1 MYREL
6 ASTRT
11 SVETPSAGLSP
22 ENSILDIET
31 TGRGRDGPFSKS
43 EHIHTEFMEVGRT
56 NGGKDF

>member
-1 MYREL
+1 M
-6 ASTRT
+6 
-11 SVETPSAGLSP
+11 ETPSAGLSP